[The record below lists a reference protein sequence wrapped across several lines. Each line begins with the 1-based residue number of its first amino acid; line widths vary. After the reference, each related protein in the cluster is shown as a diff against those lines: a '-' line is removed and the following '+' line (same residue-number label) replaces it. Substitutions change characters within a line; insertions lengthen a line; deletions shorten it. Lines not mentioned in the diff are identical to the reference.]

1 MQWQLT
7 DFYRR
12 ATLALNGLSGKGK
25 KREKTL
31 ITKSNETLIKRK
43 EDVNYHMSDL
53 LKRSWW
59 KKDENKD
66 NYEQNNNHLPENQPI
81 TLTQE
86 IN

>member
-1 MQWQLT
+1 
-7 DFYRR
+7 
-12 ATLALNGLSGKGK
+12 
-25 KREKTL
+25 
-31 ITKSNETLIKRK
+31 
-43 EDVNYHMSDL
+43 MSDL
-53 LKRSWW
+53 LRRSWW